1 MYIHFDRAVE
11 VDYDTDESGLYRA
24 KGANEYAKNAPIVM
38 DSSSTK
44 INTPVEMMEAREIDD
59 EEFYST
65 RKTFK
70 NLQL

>member
-1 MYIHFDRAVE
+1 ME
-11 VDYDTDESGLYRA
+11 VDLDTDESGLYRS
-24 KGANEYAKNAPIVM
+24 KEVNEYAKNAPIIM

-59 EEFYST
+59 EEFFST

>member
-1 MYIHFDRAVE
+1 
-11 VDYDTDESGLYRA
+11 LYRA
-24 KGANEYAKNAPIVM
+24 KGENEYAKNAPIVM
-38 DSSSTK
+38 DSTNTK
-44 INTPVEMMEAREIDD
+44 INTPLELMEAKEIDD